1 MATLTSLSLD
11 LVPTLV
17 FVFVS
22 VILLVGLI
30 RLSFVLWFALV
41 HPHESLH
48 DFGRDWFEEED
59 RGYIDPFYDE
69 PMTIEIID
77 RKESFDE

>member
-1 MATLTSLSLD
+1 MQILKTLSLD
-11 LVPTLV
+11 
-17 FVFVS
+17 FVS
-22 VILLVGLI
+22 ASAFIFVSSILLVGLI

-41 HPHESLH
+41 HPHENMR
-48 DFGRDWFEEED
+48 DFGRDWFEEDE

-77 RKESFDE
+77 RKEAFDE

>member
-41 HPHESLH
+41 HPHENLH

>member
-1 MATLTSLSLD
+1 MTTLTSLSLD

-22 VILLVGLI
+22 VIILVGLI

-41 HPHESLH
+41 HPHENLH